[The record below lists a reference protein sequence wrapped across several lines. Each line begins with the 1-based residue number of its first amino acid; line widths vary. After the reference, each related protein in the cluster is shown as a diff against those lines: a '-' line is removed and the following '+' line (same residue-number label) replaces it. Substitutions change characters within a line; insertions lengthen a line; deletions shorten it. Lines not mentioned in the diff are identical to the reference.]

1 MQRQADPSASTE
13 LRCPVGPQKLLAQVL
28 SSGER
33 PQYVHPDNLIEL
45 ACNDCART
53 ARRAGDPVARVLHRF
68 NILGEL
74 VETLVVHGPPA

>member
-13 LRCPVGPQKLLAQVL
+13 LRCPVGPQKLL
-28 SSGER
+28 
-33 PQYVHPDNLIEL
+33 EL
-45 ACNDCART
+45 ACNDCARA
-53 ARRAGDPVARVLHRF
+53 ARRAGDPVARVLHRV